1 MKKIIMILV
10 AVLCVAGTA
19 SAKGGAVKQ
28 AFGIDQDARCSAGL
42 RLGSGAQAVAEYFYA
57 KDVYLEGR
65 IGWEWANGFN
75 FTALHMWNPKDWN
88 WTPNLGWW
96 FVDAGAGAYVGVNYG
111 VSFGVAASAKF
122 GILFKNVPIRLAVDI
137 TPRLG
142 FYSYGGYFG
151 FDRTSIFNG
160 GLQVTYCF

>member
-1 MKKIIMILV
+1 MKKFFLTMV
-10 AVLCVAGTA
+10 AVLCVATAA
-19 SAKGGAVKQ
+19 SAQSGIKQ
-28 AFGIDQDARCSAGL
+28 AFGIDSNARCAAGIHI
-42 RLGSGAQAVAEYFYA
+42 GTGAQIMGEYFYG
-57 KDVYLEGR
+57 KDVYIDARLGYD
-65 IGWEWANGFN
+65 WTQGFGV
-75 FTALHMWNPKDWN
+75 TALHMWNPKDWN

-96 FVDAGAGAYVGVNYG
+96 FVDAGAGAYVGVNHG